1 MLKNKSLIAPS
12 DLSLEEIE
20 ELLALAERIILNP
33 ANFSD
38 VCRGKI
44 LASLFYEPSTRTKF
58 SFDAAMLRL
67 GGSTLGFSDPNTS
80 STAKGETI
88 ADSTRTVGQYADLI
102 VVRHPKEGTAKLMS
116 RYAGCPVINAGDGGH
131 HHPTQTLTDLLTIR
145 HYKNSFDGLTV
156 GVCGDLKFGRT
167 IHSLT
172 TCLARFQNVKFLFI
186 SPEELTMPA
195 FVKEELGAKGVS
207 FAETTSLEG
216 CIGQLDVLYMS
227 RVQRER
233 FISEEEYMRLKD
245 YFVLTSEKMALA
257 KPDMIVM
264 HPLPRVN
271 EIATEVDADPRAAY
285 FEQVKFGMYIR
296 MALIMKLLN
305 IDEPRA

>member
-1 MLKNKSLIAPS
+1 MLKNKNLIAPS
-12 DLSLEEIE
+12 DFTLEEIE
-20 ELLALAERIILNP
+20 ELLQLSQCIIASP
-33 ANFSD
+33 ARYAD
-38 VCRGKI
+38 VCKGKL

-88 ADSTRTVGQYADLI
+88 ADSAKTIGKYADII

-116 RYAGCPVINAGDGGH
+116 RYAECPVINAGDGGH

-145 HYKNSFDGLTV
+145 HYKGDFAGLTI

-167 IHSLT
+167 IHSLV
-172 TCLARFQNVKFLFI
+172 TCMARYQNVRFLFI
-186 SPEELTMPA
+186 SPEELSMPA
-195 FVKEELGAKGVS
+195 FVKEELLAKGVP
-207 FAETTSLEG
+207 FTETNDLEG
-216 CIGQLDVLYMS
+216 SISQLDVLYMS

-233 FISEEEYMRLKD
+233 FISEEEYLRLKD
-245 YFVLTSEKMALA
+245 FFILTADKMALA
-257 KPDMIVM
+257 KKDMIVM
-264 HPLPRVN
+264 HPLPRIN
-271 EIATEVDADPRAAY
+271 EISTEVDDDPRAAY

-296 MALIMKLLN
+296 MALIMKLLGAE
-305 IDEPRA
+305 EPRV